1 MKVYLRNG
9 EFDTEEFSKRANDNI
24 IALED
29 ATRSNPKKALKYPI
43 AFVIPLGTLGNAPNQ
58 SVQFKSNFHI
68 VAYIIA
74 SDLIDRELDFE
85 DFNLSDRVQDK
96 GQISKLS
103 KALDEL
109 AESKLGKG
117 WRITIFNVN
126 LDTVVSSMC
135 KGNNDLDSMRKAMD
149 DLYTIVNSRVIQLS
163 KSTAAEPWT
172 HELIDLIYVPL
183 KALSIDF
190 AKIIKTP
197 QAGAS
202 QPKAKLSRVQETTTK
217 EAKKRLT
224 LNKVCEGIL
233 VEALVYDQYANGLR
247 LLTNIESFASSK
259 IRVHSLDDDNIYLYV
274 LKARIS
280 GDNPE
285 FIPIRQFAG
294 KSKISDSDISS
305 GCVTRIIYN
314 LINKNYSHWSFISI
328 PDNLKVD
335 LTSIV

>member
-1 MKVYLRNG
+1 MKVYLKNG
-9 EFDTEEFSKRANDNI
+9 EFLTEDFLKKTSDNVI
-24 IALED
+24 GLEE
-29 ATRSNPKKALKYPI
+29 AARTTPKKSLKYPI
-43 AFVIPLGTLGNAPNQ
+43 GYVIPLGTLGNAPNQ

-74 SDLIDRELDFE
+74 SDLIDRDLDFE
-85 DFNLSDRVQDK
+85 DFNLADRVQDK

-135 KGNNDLDSMRKAMD
+135 KGNNDLDTMRKSMD
-149 DLYTIVNSRVIQLS
+149 DLYTIVNSRILQLG
-163 KSTAAEPWT
+163 KSTAQEPWG
-172 HELIDLIYVPL
+172 HELIDLFYAPL
-183 KALSIDF
+183 KAVSAEF
-190 AKIIKTP
+190 SKIIKP
-197 QAGAS
+197 QATQ
-202 QPKAKLSRVQETTTK
+202 QPKPKLSRAQELTTK
-217 EAKKRLT
+217 EAKKKLT
-224 LNKVCEGIL
+224 LNKICEGIL
-233 VEALVYDQYANGLR
+233 IEALVYDDYANGMR

-259 IRVHSLDDDNIYLYV
+259 IRIHKLDNSDIYLFV

-285 FIPIRQFAG
+285 FLPIRQFAG
-294 KSKISDSDISS
+294 KSKISDTEITS

-314 LINKNYSHWSFISI
+314 LINKNYAHWSFISI
-328 PDNLKVD
+328 PDDLKVSL
-335 LTSIV
+335 LTLS

>member
-1 MKVYLRNG
+1 MKVYLKNG
-9 EFDTEEFSKRANDNI
+9 EFITEEFMKKTADNVI
-24 IALED
+24 GLEE
-29 ATRSNPKKALKYPI
+29 AARSIPKKSLKYPI
-43 AFVIPLGTLGNAPNQ
+43 GYVIPLGTLGNAPNQ

-85 DFNLSDRVQDK
+85 DFNLADRVQDK

-109 AESKLGKG
+109 AEGKLGKG
-117 WRITIFNVN
+117 WRITVFNVN

-135 KGNNDLDSMRKAMD
+135 KGNNDLDTMRKSMD
-149 DLYTIVNSRVIQLS
+149 DLYTIVNSRINQLS
-163 KSTAAEPWT
+163 KSNAKEVWP

-183 KALSIDF
+183 KALSTEF
-190 AKIIKTP
+190 SKIIKPQTP
-197 QAGAS
+197 Q
-202 QPKAKLSRVQETTTK
+202 QPKPKLSRNQELTTK
-217 EAKKRLT
+217 EAKKKLT
-224 LNKVCEGIL
+224 LNKICEGIL
-233 VEALVYDQYANGLR
+233 IEALVYDDYANGLR

-259 IRVHSLDDDNIYLYV
+259 IRIHKLDDDNLYLFV

-294 KSKISDSDISS
+294 KSKISDTEISS

-314 LINKNYSHWSFISI
+314 LINKNYTHWSFISI
-328 PDNLKVD
+328 PDSLKID
-335 LTSIV
+335 LLSLV